1 MNHDTQQTVL
11 TTAQRLHL
19 DYWEAF
25 MLHEISE
32 RVEHL
37 KEMQSVKPALADEFA
52 CLLNLI

>member
-1 MNHDTQQTVL
+1 MNQDTQQTVL
-11 TTAQRLHL
+11 TTAQRLNL

-25 MLHEISE
+25 ILHESSE